1 MSNLIYYYE
10 QLYDMWPEL
19 EEFKE
24 TIYIFSSAY
33 ISNPLEVANDIR
45 VQHLFGKT
53 KFVFYAPMEALM
65 DSYCDGIHAVVD
77 ILINRIDPA
86 NFIYVSGGVQ
96 SSQAYEE
103 LAKERN
109 WTNKITILSCY
120 YWEKTASVRFA
131 TLPAYTVKVKPK
143 KFLCFNRV
151 PRLHRI
157 ELLEN
162 MLKLNLVDSA
172 YYSFDKTLD
181 FNEHLEDAE
190 ILEKYPY
197 IHKNQHR
204 LPLELNLYKDCE
216 NPATSTIHD
225 LKYYEN
231 SYFSVVTETKFHYQD
246 LTGHE
251 EYLTRDIFIT
261 EKVIKPIVF
270 KHPFIVLAACNYL
283 IELRKLGY
291 KTFHPHID
299 ETYDLIEN
307 DQERFNMVINE
318 ITRLCTKTH
327 KEWLQ
332 WQIAVKEI
340 VQFNN
345 QVYYSRKDHRI
356 TTDVEKYFK

>member
-10 QLYDMWPEL
+10 QLYAMWPEL
-19 EEFKE
+19 EKFKE
-24 TIYIFSSAY
+24 TIYIFSSGY
-33 ISNPLEVANDIR
+33 ITNPVAIADDIR
-45 VQHLFGKT
+45 AQRQLGKT
-53 KFVFYAPMEALM
+53 KFLFYAPFESLM
-65 DSYCDGIHAVVD
+65 DNFCDRVHAVVN
-77 ILINRIDPA
+77 ILTNEIDSA
-86 NFIYVSGGVQ
+86 DFIYVAGGVQ
-96 SSQAYEE
+96 SNRAYEE

-109 WTNKITILSCY
+109 WNNKITILSCH
-120 YWEKTASVRFA
+120 YWEKNASIRFTTPPPYTIRVR
-131 TLPAYTVKVKPK
+131 PK

-151 PRLHRI
+151 SRLHRI

-162 MLKLNLVDSA
+162 MFKHNLVDSA
-172 YYSFDKTLD
+172 YYSFDKTID
-181 FNEHLEDAE
+181 FNYHVEDAE
-190 ILEKYPY
+190 ILEKYPN
-197 IHKNQHR
+197 IHKNKHR
-204 LPLELNLYKDCE
+204 LPLTLNLYKDCE

-246 LTGHE
+246 PVGHE
-251 EYLTRDIFIT
+251 EYLTRDVFIT

-270 KHPFIVLAACNYL
+270 KHPFIVVAASNYL
-283 IELRKLGY
+283 TELRALGY
-291 KTFHPHID
+291 KTFHPYID

-307 DQERFNMVINE
+307 DQERFSMVINE

-340 VQFNN
+340 VEFNN
-345 QVYYSRKDHRI
+345 QVFYSRKDHRI